1 MSLNLNSTE
10 CLVWLRLQAIMIQA
24 EQHRVLRSWK
34 YAFKKRFSIV
44 DYRYLKYSWFI
55 NAYMYENDEIK
66 K

>member
-1 MSLNLNSTE
+1 
-10 CLVWLRLQAIMIQA
+10 MIQA
-24 EQHRVLRSWK
+24 EQHRVMQSWK

-44 DYRYLKYSWFI
+44 DYLKYSWFI